1 MRTIKLLI
9 SDDAYDKFMKLL
21 NKFSK
26 EQVKIVAEKE
36 SFQNT
41 KAYLNEEL
49 REMNEGKAS
58 WHTLEE
64 AEKKLDDEIQK
75 HEDRS

>member
-9 SDDAYDKFMKLL
+9 SDDVYDKFMKLL